1 MPKNTRLRLNPNLL
15 ESRLL
20 KPSLLNLKP
29 LLGDWL
35 VMAASIFAVTVM
47 FQQFWSLAPAS
58 QLKIRQGNKVVGIYD
73 LSQTRELHIKGP
85 IGESIIVINNG
96 QARFKQSPCPNQYCV
111 HQGWLSHAGQV
122 AICLPN
128 QVSLQLLGAKSTYDS
143 LNY

>member
-1 MPKNTRLRLNPNLL
+1 MPKNTHLQVN
-15 ESRLL
+15 
-20 KPSLLNLKP
+20 PSLQNKKP
-29 LLGDWL
+29 LIGDWL
-35 VMAASIFAVTVM
+35 VIAVSIVAVIVL
-47 FQQFWSLAPAS
+47 FQQFWSFAPAS
-58 QLKIRQGNKVVGIYD
+58 QLKIRQGSTVVGIYD

-128 QVSLQLLGAKSTYDS
+128 QVSLQLLDAKNTYDS

>member
-1 MPKNTRLRLNPNLL
+1 MRLSPNPNLQ
-15 ESRLL
+15 
-20 KPSLLNLKP
+20 NQKP
-29 LLGDWL
+29 LIGDWL
-35 VMAASIFAVTVM
+35 VIAASIVAVLVM
-47 FQQFWSLAPAS
+47 FQQFWSFAPAS
-58 QLKIRQGNKVVGIYD
+58 QLKIRQGNLIVGIYD
-73 LSQTRELHIKGP
+73 LNQKRELHVKGS

-128 QVSLQLLGAKSTYDS
+128 QISLQLLGAKNTYDS

>member
-1 MPKNTRLRLNPNLL
+1 MPKNTRLQVNR
-15 ESRLL
+15 
-20 KPSLLNLKP
+20 SLQNQKP
-29 LLGDWL
+29 LIGDWL
-35 VMAASIFAVTVM
+35 VIAVSIVAVIVL
-47 FQQFWSLAPAS
+47 FQQFWSFAPAS
-58 QLKIRQGNKVVGIYD
+58 ELKIRQGSKVVGIYD

-128 QVSLQLLGAKSTYDS
+128 QVSLQLLGAKNTYDS